1 MEKVRERKRTY
12 KGIAIRMTNDLSIA
26 TLEAGRQKNIFKEL
40 RENNCQSRFS
50 AKISFK
56 NKQKS
61 RHLQEK
67 KTEFTTN
74 RFSFLKI
81 LIYMYICIKKT

>member
-56 NKQKS
+56 NKNKNQDIC
-61 RHLQEK
+61 RK
-67 KTEFTTN
+67 KKLNLLPTDSHF
-74 RFSFLKI
+74 
-81 LIYMYICIKKT
+81 